1 MSKVIEISANAQTI
15 AQRLG
20 ITKYDIYGST
30 TDSTSVQVDKGEP
43 KQVKASNRASV
54 TVRVW
59 NDQGRLGV
67 TSTTDVDQRGLEL
80 PLN

>member
-1 MSKVIEISANAQTI
+1 MSKVTEISSNAQTI

-20 ITKYDIYGST
+20 IAKYDIYGAT

-59 NDQGRLGV
+59 NGQGRLGV
-67 TSTTDVDQRGLEL
+67 TSTTDVDE
-80 PLN
+80 